1 MHDLQ
6 WVVTVQSGVFKLISG
21 LQTSNS
27 IFSKVDK
34 MELEHYSI
42 HPTKLQVLY
51 TSCRYS
57 ILAVMTL
64 CVRCWGV
71 RVSVSMIGVRVLGL
85 WCYGRC

>member
-21 LQTSNS
+21 LQNSNS

-42 HPTKLQVLY
+42 HPTIRVQRRMILVVDLFIFSKLSFFVL
-51 TSCRYS
+51 
-57 ILAVMTL
+57 LL
-64 CVRCWGV
+64 
-71 RVSVSMIGVRVLGL
+71 L
-85 WCYGRC
+85 